1 MIVAFYV
8 RVFLVPQLMR
18 DLLGFGVNQRR
29 RQVKADLFVQRV
41 QQVALHHSARSTGVF
56 CFQTLSDLT
65 LQRFEI
71 LGTEFL
77 GHLVVDLGR
86 DGLFHFFDGA
96 SEGRFLTGQML
107 GLILFGEVHDDGLF
121 FARLNADQLLFEARD
136 EGVRTQNQRVIF
148 GSATFEFFTVD
159 GAFEVDHNLI
169 AVFRFGAL
177 FAGFEVLCG
186 FGKACQRFFDGG
198 FVGLDHHLFQ
208 LDLAQIDFWNF
219 GQFFVSHGNFDVI
232 AFFPVFVGHFDFGL
246 HRGAVAGCLKML
258 CHGAID
264 AFLHR
269 FAHDPLAELLFQ
281 QRHRNLALA
290 EALHFDFGLRFGQLF
305 VDLGF
310 QFGGGHGDVVTAFQ
324 TFVQRLVD
332 LHVCSIG

>member
-1 MIVAFYV
+1 
-8 RVFLVPQLMR
+8 MR

-56 CFQTLSDLT
+56 RFQTLSDLT
-65 LQRFEI
+65 FQRFKV

-77 GHLVVDLGR
+77 GHLVVHFSSNR
-86 DGLFHFFDGA
+86 LFHFFDGA
-96 SEGRFLTGQML
+96 SESRFLTGQV
-107 GLILFGEVHDDGLF
+107 GSLILFREVHDDGLF
-121 FARLNADQLLFEARD
+121 FARLHADQLLFEAGD
-136 EGVRTQNQRVIF
+136 EGVGAQHQRVIF
-148 GSATFEFFTVD
+148 RRTAFEFFTVD

-169 AVFRFGAL
+169 AIFRLGTL

-186 FGKACQRFFDGG
+186 FGKACQRFFNGG
-198 FVGLDHHLFQ
+198 VIGLNDHLFQ
-208 LDLAQIDFWNF
+208 LDLAQINFWNF

-246 HRGAVAGCLKML
+246 HRGAIAGFFKML

-281 QRHRNLALA
+281 QCHRNLALA